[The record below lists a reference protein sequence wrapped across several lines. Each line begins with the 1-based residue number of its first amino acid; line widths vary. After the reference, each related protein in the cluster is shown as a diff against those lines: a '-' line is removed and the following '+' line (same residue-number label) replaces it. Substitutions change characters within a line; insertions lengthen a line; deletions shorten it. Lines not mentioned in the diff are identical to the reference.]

1 MNSMGKYTVIQH
13 KQHLHWLKDCPV
25 LLQSYALTKDNTD
38 NSILLQCKFENIAD
52 KPIKAMNIAVR
63 CSDISYQKLEK
74 VDSFSYLDINIQPYR
89 YRRYHA
95 CILAEQYDQK
105 RSYYSVKSHFQR

>member
-38 NSILLQCKFENIAD
+38 NSIF
-52 KPIKAMNIAVR
+52 
-63 CSDISYQKLEK
+63 
-74 VDSFSYLDINIQPYR
+74 
-89 YRRYHA
+89 
-95 CILAEQYDQK
+95 
-105 RSYYSVKSHFQR
+105 YSVSSRI